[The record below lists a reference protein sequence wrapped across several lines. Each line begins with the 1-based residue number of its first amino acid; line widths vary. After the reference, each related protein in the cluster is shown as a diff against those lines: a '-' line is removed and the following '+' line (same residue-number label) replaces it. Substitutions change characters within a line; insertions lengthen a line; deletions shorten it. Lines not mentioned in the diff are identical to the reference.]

1 MKKFVALAIL
11 GLALTGGTAVTVAL
25 DTQAAWTDGNCGSC

>member
-11 GLALTGGTAVTVAL
+11 SLLLLSGTAATVAL
-25 DTQAAWTDGNCGSC
+25 DTQAARACPNQGC